1 MFLLLLEGMCFRIMV
16 IRFGAHVFQFPFT
29 FIAIISAFEILMT
42 WYSFISFDFS
52 LIDYGTK
59 IRIFLS
65 LASSF
70 YNILKLNEIILSKMF
85 FNSMVFDMF
94 TSVLLQQLFLAKI
107 VFILFHFQKV
117 FELLGKHVLT
127 IHKSLPKND
136 R

>member
-42 WYSFISFDFS
+42 WYSFISFNFS

-70 YNILKLNEIILSKMF
+70 YEYQ
-85 FNSMVFDMF
+85 NSICKASAYLIQR
-94 TSVLLQQLFLAKI
+94 TKI
-107 VFILFHFQKV
+107 
-117 FELLGKHVLT
+117 E
-127 IHKSLPKND
+127 
-136 R
+136 